1 MLKGSCISLT
11 NVCIEPIME
20 GDSSLTCLKDV
31 FASTNDDICLF
42 STLYSSEA
50 FDLRRKLFRSSLKEP
65 KKEETS
71 ALENSPQRQAVVNCF
86 NSLRAMGLSQV
97 QSLTAFFERLVLTEN
112 EKNPVTYGL
121 LLDLYNQCI
130 SLNDSKK
137 ERLVDFDMQQNIR
150 RLWDRIRKN
159 GPDCLVG

>member
-1 MLKGSCISLT
+1 
-11 NVCIEPIME
+11 ME

-150 RLWDRIRKN
+150 SLWDRIRKN
-159 GPDCLVG
+159 GPYCLVG

>member
-1 MLKGSCISLT
+1 
-11 NVCIEPIME
+11 ME

-31 FASTNDDICLF
+31 FGSANDDIRWFPNLHS
-42 STLYSSEA
+42 STA
-50 FDLRRKLFRSSLKEP
+50 FDLRRKLFRSSLKES

-86 NSLRAMGLSQV
+86 NSLRVMGLPQV
-97 QSLTAFFERLVLTEN
+97 TSLVAFFERLVLTEN
-112 EKNPVTYGL
+112 EKSPVAYGL

-130 SLNDSKK
+130 PFTESKK

-150 RLWDRIRKN
+150 RLWERIRKN
-159 GPDCLVG
+159 GPCFFAG

>member
-1 MLKGSCISLT
+1 MD
-11 NVCIEPIME
+11 

-31 FASTNDDICLF
+31 FATPSNDICWF
-42 STLYSSEA
+42 STLCSSEA
-50 FDLRRKLFRSSLKEP
+50 FDLRRKLFRSSLKKS

-71 ALENSPQRQAVVNCF
+71 MLENSPQRQAVVNCF
-86 NSLRAMGLSQV
+86 HALRAMGLPQV

-112 EKNPVTYGL
+112 EKSPVAYGL

-159 GPDCLVG
+159 GPNCFVG

>member
-1 MLKGSCISLT
+1 
-11 NVCIEPIME
+11 
-20 GDSSLTCLKDV
+20 
-31 FASTNDDICLF
+31 
-42 STLYSSEA
+42 
-50 FDLRRKLFRSSLKEP
+50 
-65 KKEETS
+65 
-71 ALENSPQRQAVVNCF
+71 
-86 NSLRAMGLSQV
+86 MGLSQV

-159 GPDCLVG
+159 GPYCLVG